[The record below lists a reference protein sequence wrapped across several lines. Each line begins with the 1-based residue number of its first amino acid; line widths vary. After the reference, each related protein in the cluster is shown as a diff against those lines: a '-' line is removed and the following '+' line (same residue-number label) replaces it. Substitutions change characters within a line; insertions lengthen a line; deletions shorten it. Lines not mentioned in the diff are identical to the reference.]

1 MIELNISELTIHR
14 YAEITPNMIDA
25 QFEALKL
32 DIEQNGQLEP
42 IKVWRHKNKLYVYDG
57 RHRLK
62 CLKELGMDTIKAIIN
77 DTSSEEEIRTQVRS
91 LENRRHQT
99 PTQLAIMAFKEYR
112 LLSED
117 AETKE
122 SQESVAKRFGISR
135 KSLAEVKTLSER
147 APDLIDVLFNGDKFN
162 TGTKTNPCYTNNIRV
177 INAFVKDDT
186 CARVGKPKECKL
198 SQEELEFLDTEAMK
212 IIAEHGTSLAMDLAK
227 RLFGILK
234 PTEELPIQQ

>member
-1 MIELNISELTIHR
+1 MEQIKVSDLLTHR
-14 YAEITPNMIDA
+14 YAEITPNMIEA

-42 IKVWRHKNKLYVYDG
+42 IKVWKHKNKLYVYDG

-62 CLKELGMDTIKAIIN
+62 SIKELGLETIKAEV
-77 DTSSEEEIRTQVRS
+77 DDKATEEEIKTRVKS

-99 PTQLAIMAFKEYR
+99 PTQLAIMAFKEYK
-112 LLSED
+112 LLSEN
-117 AETKE
+117 AESKE
-122 SQESVAKRFGISR
+122 SQESVAKRYGISR

-147 APDLIDVLFNGDKFN
+147 APELIEILFNGDKFN
-162 TGTKTNPCYTNNIRV
+162 TGTTTNPCFTNNIRV

-186 CARVGKPKECKL
+186 YSRVGKPKECKL
-198 SQEELEFLDTEAMK
+198 SQEELEFLETEAMK
-212 IIAEHGTSLAMDLAK
+212 IIAEHGTSTAMDLAK

-234 PTEELPIQQ
+234 PTEELPN

>member
-1 MIELNISELTIHR
+1 MIELNISDLLTHR
-14 YAEITPNMIDA
+14 YAELTPNMIDA

-42 IKVWRHKNKLYVYDG
+42 IKVWKHKNKLYVYDG

-62 CLKELGMDTIKAIIN
+62 SLKELGLETIKAEV
-77 DTSSEEEIRTQVRS
+77 DDKATEEEIRTRVKS

-99 PTQLAIMAFKEYR
+99 PTQLAIMAFKEYK

-117 AETKE
+117 AESKE
-122 SQESVAKRFGISR
+122 SQESVAKRYGISR

-147 APDLIDVLFNGDKFN
+147 APDLVDILFNGDKFN
-162 TGTKTNPCYTNNIRV
+162 TGTSTNPCYTNNIRV

-186 CARVGKPKECKL
+186 YSRVGKPKECKL
-198 SQEELEFLDTEAMK
+198 SQEELEFLDDEANK
-212 IIAEHGTSLAMDLAK
+212 IIAKHGNSLSMDIAK